1 MYISRSVL
9 WFLFAVSLLFS
20 WKEFALT
27 GTVLHSMISDP
38 QPHFPYGFLIGT
50 ILPFMIPT
58 LFVLGA
64 IIVFEFVNLLT
75 KASR

>member
-1 MYISRSVL
+1 MYISRLVL

-38 QPHFPYGFLIGT
+38 QPHFPYGFVIGT
-50 ILPFMIPT
+50 VLPFMLPT

-64 IIVFEFVNLLT
+64 IIVLEFVNLLT

>member
-20 WKEFALT
+20 WEHFALT
-27 GTVLHSMISDP
+27 GTVLHSMTSDP
-38 QPHFPYGFLIGT
+38 QPHFPYGFVIGT
-50 ILPFMIPT
+50 VLPFMLPT

-64 IIVFEFVNLLT
+64 IIVLEFVNLLT